1 MATNYRWTGPP
12 PCTAETAGGDL
23 RPLPVRAVLESLR
36 EEHLVHGTRT
46 KADLWTARLP
56 DGTPIVVK
64 DFRRKPAWL
73 RWWGWIQIWRE
84 KKILRLV
91 ADLPEAPRFLGQL
104 DKDALVLEQ
113 VAGLP
118 LCKHPKTKERR
129 HYLPL
134 LRGALDRLRE
144 MGIVHND
151 LRGRDNLFVS
161 ADGSR
166 LVLLDWAGA
175 VHLTPGSLGH
185 RLLFPWLSRVDESA
199 FLKWKKLLAP
209 ETLTPE
215 EIHFLSRFQRWRWL
229 WPFNRKGLGG
239 ARKDR

>member
-1 MATNYRWTGPP
+1 MATNYRWTGPR
-12 PCTAETAGGDL
+12 PCTVDSARHAPWELPSRVALEALRDGYLVKGTA
-23 RPLPVRAVLESLR
+23 
-36 EEHLVHGTRT
+36 T

-56 DGTPIVVK
+56 DNTSVVVK
-64 DFRRKPAWL
+64 DFRHKPAWL

-84 KKILRLV
+84 KKILRVV
-91 ADLPEAPRFLGQL
+91 ADLPQAPRFLGQL
-104 DKDALVLEQ
+104 DRDSLVLEQ

-118 LCKHPKTKERR
+118 LCKFPPADERR
-129 HYLPL
+129 HFLPQ
-134 LRGALDRLRE
+134 LRQALDRLQE
-144 MGIVHND
+144 LGVVHND

-161 ADGSR
+161 ADGER

-175 VHLTPGSLGH
+175 VHLEPGTLRH
-185 RLLFPWLSRVDESA
+185 RLLFGWLRRVDESA

-215 EIHFLSRFQRWRWL
+215 ETRFLSRFQLWRWL